1 MDKERKCCEVGY
13 DDESDSQTLRL
24 VLAKFV
30 RTIVFRAEKKII
42 SNQTGIINNGFKYG
56 KHLTEL

>member
-24 VLAKFV
+24 VLGKFV
-30 RTIVFRAEKKII
+30 RTIVFRAEKK
-42 SNQTGIINNGFKYG
+42 N
-56 KHLTEL
+56 